1 VGTTEHHTPIIKTIK
16 QEEKDMLITMKAI
29 LELAEV
35 KNIAIGAFNITSLEG
50 IQAVLEASE
59 ELNQPVILQFAPVH
73 EAIIPMKVIGPIM
86 LMMAERASVPVAVH
100 LDHGDD
106 LSILKKALDMGF
118 TSVMYDG
125 SALSFEENAANTR
138 IAVEMAGTYGAS
150 VEAEIG
156 AMGRQE
162 FSSIGEGEEGE
173 ATEGCY
179 TDPEQ
184 AERFVKTTGI
194 DALACSFGTV
204 HGLYITEP
212 KLDFDRISQIK
223 SRIGL
228 PIVMHGGSG
237 VSDQDFRKCINNGV
251 RKINYYTYLAKAG
264 GMHVKEKAMESEG
277 YVYYH
282 DVTLWGIEAMKK
294 DVLHTIKV
302 FSNLE

>member
-138 IAVEMAGTYGAS
+138 IAVEMAGTYGH
-150 VEAEIG
+150 
-156 AMGRQE
+156 
-162 FSSIGEGEEGE
+162 
-173 ATEGCY
+173 
-179 TDPEQ
+179 
-184 AERFVKTTGI
+184 
-194 DALACSFGTV
+194 L
-204 HGLYITEP
+204 
-212 KLDFDRISQIK
+212 
-223 SRIGL
+223 
-228 PIVMHGGSG
+228 
-237 VSDQDFRKCINNGV
+237 
-251 RKINYYTYLAKAG
+251 
-264 GMHVKEKAMESEG
+264 
-277 YVYYH
+277 
-282 DVTLWGIEAMKK
+282 
-294 DVLHTIKV
+294 
-302 FSNLE
+302 

>member
-1 VGTTEHHTPIIKTIK
+1 
-16 QEEKDMLITMKAI
+16 MLITMKAI
-29 LELAEV
+29 LELADA

-50 IQAVLEASE
+50 IQAVLGAAA

-73 EAIIPMKVIGPIM
+73 EAIIPLPVMGPVM
-86 LMMAERASVPVAVH
+86 VMMAERAGVPVAVH
-100 LDHGDD
+100 LDHGDNMKV
-106 LSILKKALDMGF
+106 LKQALDMGF

-125 SALSFEENAANTR
+125 SALSFEENVANTR
-138 IAVEMAGTYGAS
+138 IAVEMAGAYGAS

-162 FSSIGEGEEGE
+162 FLSVGEGEEGE
-173 ATEGCY
+173 AMEGCY

-184 AERFVKTTGI
+184 AEKFTQITGI

-204 HGLYITEP
+204 HGLYLTEP
-212 KLDFDRISQIK
+212 RLDFDRIRRIHD
-223 SRIGL
+223 RIGL

-237 VSDQDFRKCINNGV
+237 VSDGDFKKCIENGV

-264 GMHVKEKAMESEG
+264 GMHVKEKAMESDG
-277 YVYYH
+277 YVFYH

-294 DVLHTIKV
+294 DVLHTLNV

>member
-1 VGTTEHHTPIIKTIK
+1 
-16 QEEKDMLITMKAI
+16 MLITMKAI
-29 LELAEV
+29 LELADA

-59 ELNQPVILQFAPVH
+59 ELNQPVILQFAPAH
-73 EAIIPMKVIGPIM
+73 EAIIPLSVIGPIM
-86 LMMAERASVPVAVH
+86 LMMAENAAVPVAVH

-138 IAVEMAGTYGAS
+138 IAVQMAEAYGAS

-184 AERFVKTTGI
+184 AERFVMTTGI

-204 HGLYITEP
+204 HGLYLTEP
-212 KLDFDRISQIK
+212 KLDFDRISQIRT
-223 SRIGL
+223 RIGL

-237 VSDQDFRKCINNGV
+237 VSDQDFKKCIENGV

-264 GMHVKEKAMESEG
+264 GMHVKEKAMEAEG

-294 DVLHTIKV
+294 DVLHTIKI
-302 FSNLE
+302 FSNLK

>member
-1 VGTTEHHTPIIKTIK
+1 
-16 QEEKDMLITMKAI
+16 MLITMKAI

-138 IAVEMAGTYGAS
+138 IAVEMAATYGAS

>member
-1 VGTTEHHTPIIKTIK
+1 
-16 QEEKDMLITMKAI
+16 MLITMKAI
-29 LELAEV
+29 LELADA

-50 IQAVLEASE
+50 IQAVLQASE

-73 EAIIPMKVIGPIM
+73 ESIIPMSVIGPVMI
-86 LMMAERASVPVAVH
+86 MMAEQATVPVAVH

-106 LSILKKALDMGF
+106 LNLLKKALDMGF
-118 TSVMYDG
+118 TSIMYDG
-125 SALSFEENAANTR
+125 SALSFEENVANTR
-138 IAVEMAGTYGAS
+138 IAVEMADAYGAS

-173 ATEGCY
+173 AMEGCY

-184 AERFVKTTGI
+184 AEQFVEATGI

-204 HGLYITEP
+204 HGLYLTEP
-212 KLDFDRISQIK
+212 KLDFDRISRIRT
-223 SRIGL
+223 RIGL

-237 VSDQDFRKCINNGV
+237 VSDQDFRKCIENGV

-277 YVYYH
+277 YVFYH

>member
-1 VGTTEHHTPIIKTIK
+1 
-16 QEEKDMLITMKAI
+16 MLITMKAI

-50 IQAVLEASE
+50 IQAVLQASE

-73 EAIIPMKVIGPIM
+73 EAIIPMTVIGPIM
-86 LMMAERASVPVAVH
+86 LFMADRASVPVAVH

-106 LSILKKALDMGF
+106 LSVLKKALDMGF

-138 IAVEMAGTYGAS
+138 IAVEMAGIYGAS

-184 AERFVKTTGI
+184 AERFVKTTGV

-204 HGLYITEP
+204 HGLYLTEP

-282 DVTLWGIEAMKK
+282 DVTLWGIDAMKK

-302 FSNLE
+302 FSNLKLRGGSDETFRN

>member
-1 VGTTEHHTPIIKTIK
+1 
-16 QEEKDMLITMKAI
+16 MLITMKAI

-50 IQAVLEASE
+50 IQAVLQASE

-73 EAIIPMKVIGPIM
+73 EAIIPMTVIGPIM
-86 LMMAERASVPVAVH
+86 LLMADRASVPVAVH

-106 LSILKKALDMGF
+106 LSVLKKALDMGF

-138 IAVEMAGTYGAS
+138 IAVEMAGIYGAS

-184 AERFVKTTGI
+184 AERFVKTTGV

-204 HGLYITEP
+204 HGLYLTEP

-282 DVTLWGIEAMKK
+282 DVTLWGIDAMKK

-302 FSNLE
+302 FSNLK

>member
-1 VGTTEHHTPIIKTIK
+1 
-16 QEEKDMLITMKAI
+16 MLITMKAI

-50 IQAVLEASE
+50 IQAVLQASE

-73 EAIIPMKVIGPIM
+73 EAIISMNVIGPIM

-264 GMHVKEKAMESEG
+264 GMHVKEKSMESEG

>member
-1 VGTTEHHTPIIKTIK
+1 
-16 QEEKDMLITMKAI
+16 MLISMKAI
-29 LELAEV
+29 LELADA
-35 KNIAIGAFNITSLEG
+35 KNIAIGAFIITSLEG
-50 IQAVLEASE
+50 IQAVLGAAE
-59 ELNQPVILQFAPVH
+59 ELKQPVILQFAPVH
-73 EAIIPMKVIGPIM
+73 GSIIPLSTIGPVMI
-86 LMMAERASVPVAVH
+86 MMAEKSSVPVAVH

-106 LSILKKALDMGF
+106 LKILQQALDMGF
-118 TSVMYDG
+118 TSIMYDG
-125 SALSFEENAANTR
+125 SVLSFEENVANTK
-138 IAVEMAGTYGAS
+138 IAVEMAGAYGAS

-162 FSSIGEGEEGE
+162 FLSVSEEGE
-173 ATEGCY
+173 AAESCY

-184 AERFVKTTGI
+184 AEKFVQATGI

-204 HGLYITEP
+204 HGLYLTEP
-212 KLDFDRISQIK
+212 NLDFERIHEIH

-237 VSDQDFRKCINNGV
+237 VSDGDFRKCIERGV

-264 GMHVKEKAMESEG
+264 GMHVKEKAMETGE
-277 YVYYH
+277 YVFFH
-282 DVTLWGIEAMKK
+282 DITLWGIEAMKA

>member
-1 VGTTEHHTPIIKTIK
+1 
-16 QEEKDMLITMKAI
+16 MLITMKAI
-29 LELAEV
+29 LELADA

-50 IQAVLEASE
+50 IQAVLEVSE

-73 EAIIPMKVIGPIM
+73 ETIIPMSVIGPIM
-86 LMMAERASVPVAVH
+86 VMMAERATVPVAVH

-106 LSILKKALDMGF
+106 LNLLKKALDMGF

-138 IAVEMAGTYGAS
+138 IAVEIADAYGAS

-184 AERFVKTTGI
+184 AERFVEATGV

-212 KLDFDRISQIK
+212 KLDFDRISQIRN
-223 SRIGL
+223 RIGL

-237 VSDQDFRKCINNGV
+237 VSDQDFRRCIENGV

-264 GMHVKEKAMESEG
+264 GMHVKEKAIEAEG

>member
-1 VGTTEHHTPIIKTIK
+1 
-16 QEEKDMLITMKAI
+16 MLITMKAI
-29 LELAEV
+29 LELAEA

-50 IQAVLEASE
+50 IQAVLQASE
-59 ELNQPVILQFAPVH
+59 EINQPVILQFAPVH
-73 EAIIPMKVIGPIM
+73 EAIIPMTVIGPIM
-86 LMMAERASVPVAVH
+86 LLMAERASVPVAVH

-138 IAVEMAGTYGAS
+138 IAVEMAGIYGAS

-184 AERFVKTTGI
+184 AERFVKTTGV

-204 HGLYITEP
+204 HGLYLTEP

-282 DVTLWGIEAMKK
+282 DVTLWGIDAMKK

-302 FSNLE
+302 FSNLK

>member
-1 VGTTEHHTPIIKTIK
+1 
-16 QEEKDMLITMKAI
+16 MLITMKAI
-29 LELAEV
+29 LELAEA

-50 IQAVLEASE
+50 IQAVLQASE

-73 EAIIPMKVIGPIM
+73 EAIIPMTVIGPIM
-86 LMMAERASVPVAVH
+86 LLLAERSSVPVAVH

-106 LSILKKALDMGF
+106 LSVLKEALDMGF

-138 IAVEMAGTYGAS
+138 IAVEMAGIYGAS

-184 AERFVKTTGI
+184 AERFVKTTGV

-204 HGLYITEP
+204 HGLYLTEP

-282 DVTLWGIEAMKK
+282 DVTLWGIDAMKK

-302 FSNLE
+302 FSNLK

>member
-1 VGTTEHHTPIIKTIK
+1 
-16 QEEKDMLITMKAI
+16 MLITMKAI
-29 LELAEV
+29 LELAEA

-50 IQAVLEASE
+50 IQAVLQASE

-73 EAIIPMKVIGPIM
+73 EAIIPMTVIGPVM
-86 LMMAERASVPVAVH
+86 LLMAERASVPVAVH

-106 LSILKKALDMGF
+106 LNVLKKALDMGF

-138 IAVEMAGTYGAS
+138 IAVEMAGVYGAS

-184 AERFVKTTGI
+184 AERFVKTTGV

-204 HGLYITEP
+204 HGLYLTEP

-282 DVTLWGIEAMKK
+282 DVTLWGIDAMKK

>member
-1 VGTTEHHTPIIKTIK
+1 
-16 QEEKDMLITMKAI
+16 MLITMKAI
-29 LELAEV
+29 LELAEA

-50 IQAVLEASE
+50 IQAVLQASE

-73 EAIIPMKVIGPIM
+73 EAIIPMTVIGPVM
-86 LMMAERASVPVAVH
+86 LLMAERASVPVAVH

-106 LSILKKALDMGF
+106 LNVLKKALDMGF

-138 IAVEMAGTYGAS
+138 IAVEMAGVYGAS

-184 AERFVKTTGI
+184 AERFVNTTGV

-204 HGLYITEP
+204 HGLYLTEP

-223 SRIGL
+223 NRIGL

-282 DVTLWGIEAMKK
+282 DVTLWGIDAMKQ

>member
-1 VGTTEHHTPIIKTIK
+1 
-16 QEEKDMLITMKAI
+16 MLITMKAI

-184 AERFVKTTGI
+184 AEKFVKTTGI

>member
-1 VGTTEHHTPIIKTIK
+1 
-16 QEEKDMLITMKAI
+16 MLITMKAI

-35 KNIAIGAFNITSLEG
+35 KNVAIGAFNITSLEG
-50 IQAVLEASE
+50 IQAVLQASE

-73 EAIIPMKVIGPIM
+73 EAIIPMTVIGPIM
-86 LMMAERASVPVAVH
+86 LLLAERSSVPVAVH

-106 LSILKKALDMGF
+106 LSVLKKALDMGF

-125 SALSFEENAANTR
+125 SALSFEENAANIR
-138 IAVEMAGTYGAS
+138 IAVEMAGIYGAS

-184 AERFVKTTGI
+184 AERFVKTTGV

-204 HGLYITEP
+204 HGLYLTEP

-282 DVTLWGIEAMKK
+282 DVTLWGIDAMKK

-302 FSNLE
+302 FSNLK

>member
-1 VGTTEHHTPIIKTIK
+1 
-16 QEEKDMLITMKAI
+16 MLITMKAI
-29 LELAEV
+29 LELAEA

-50 IQAVLEASE
+50 IQAVLQASE
-59 ELNQPVILQFAPVH
+59 ELSQPVILQFAPVH
-73 EAIIPMKVIGPIM
+73 EAIIPMTVIGPIM
-86 LMMAERASVPVAVH
+86 LLMAERASVPVAVH

-106 LSILKKALDMGF
+106 LSVLKKALDMGF

-125 SALSFEENAANTR
+125 SALSFEENAANSR
-138 IAVEMAGTYGAS
+138 IAVEMAGIYGAS

-184 AERFVKTTGI
+184 AERFVKTTGV

-204 HGLYITEP
+204 HGLYLTEP

-223 SRIGL
+223 NRIGL

-282 DVTLWGIEAMKK
+282 DVTLWGIDAMKK

-302 FSNLE
+302 FSNLK

>member
-1 VGTTEHHTPIIKTIK
+1 
-16 QEEKDMLITMKAI
+16 MLITMKAI

-35 KNIAIGAFNITSLEG
+35 KNVAIGAFNITSLEG
-50 IQAVLEASE
+50 IQAVLQASE

-73 EAIIPMKVIGPIM
+73 EAIIPMTVIGPIM
-86 LMMAERASVPVAVH
+86 LLMADRASVPVAVH

-106 LSILKKALDMGF
+106 LSVLKKALDMGF

-138 IAVEMAGTYGAS
+138 IAVEMAGIYGAS

-184 AERFVKTTGI
+184 AERFVKTTGV

-204 HGLYITEP
+204 HGLYLTEP

-282 DVTLWGIEAMKK
+282 DVTLWGIDAMKK

-302 FSNLE
+302 FSNLK

>member
-1 VGTTEHHTPIIKTIK
+1 
-16 QEEKDMLITMKAI
+16 MLITMKAI
-29 LELAEV
+29 LELAEA

-50 IQAVLEASE
+50 IQAVLQASE

-73 EAIIPMKVIGPIM
+73 EAIIPMTVIGPIM
-86 LMMAERASVPVAVH
+86 LLMAERASVPVAVH

-138 IAVEMAGTYGAS
+138 IAVEMAGIYGAS

-184 AERFVKTTGI
+184 AERFVKTTGV

-204 HGLYITEP
+204 HGLYLTEP

-282 DVTLWGIEAMKK
+282 DVTLWGIDAMKR

-302 FSNLE
+302 FSNLK

>member
-1 VGTTEHHTPIIKTIK
+1 
-16 QEEKDMLITMKAI
+16 MLITMKAI

-50 IQAVLEASE
+50 IQAVLEVSE

-73 EAIIPMKVIGPIM
+73 EAIISMNVIGPIM

-264 GMHVKEKAMESEG
+264 GMHVKEKAIESEG

>member
-1 VGTTEHHTPIIKTIK
+1 
-16 QEEKDMLITMKAI
+16 MLITMKAI
-29 LELAEV
+29 LELADA

-50 IQAVLEASE
+50 IQAVHEASE

-73 EAIIPMKVIGPIM
+73 EAIIPLSVIGPIM
-86 LMMAERASVPVAVH
+86 LMMAENAAVPVAVH

-138 IAVEMAGTYGAS
+138 IAVQMAEAYGAS

-184 AERFVKTTGI
+184 AERFVMTTGI

-204 HGLYITEP
+204 HGLYLTEP
-212 KLDFDRISQIK
+212 KLDFDRISQIRT
-223 SRIGL
+223 RIGL

-237 VSDQDFRKCINNGV
+237 VSDQDFKKCIENGV

-264 GMHVKEKAMESEG
+264 GMHVKEKAMEAEG

-294 DVLHTIKV
+294 DVLHTIKI
-302 FSNLE
+302 FSNLK